1 MSKKPNIVFLL
12 VDQLRAMSLPLY
24 GETQIK
30 TPNIDRLAS
39 EGMTFD
45 NSISTC
51 PVCTPYRSMLLTSR
65 HPQSTGHI
73 INFVNTRH
81 DEISIANTLKEDGY
95 QTAWIGKWHLH
106 RGSFPAISGPDFVPE
121 GRDRLG
127 FDYWRGYNFHMD

>member
-1 MSKKPNIVFLL
+1 MNRKPNIVFLL

-45 NSISTC
+45 NSISTS
-51 PVCTPYRSMLLTSR
+51 PVCKPYHSMLLTGR

-73 INFVNTRH
+73 ISTL
-81 DEISIANTLKEDGY
+81 SILDMMKY
-95 QTAWIGKWHLH
+95 L
-106 RGSFPAISGPDFVPE
+106 
-121 GRDRLG
+121 
-127 FDYWRGYNFHMD
+127 